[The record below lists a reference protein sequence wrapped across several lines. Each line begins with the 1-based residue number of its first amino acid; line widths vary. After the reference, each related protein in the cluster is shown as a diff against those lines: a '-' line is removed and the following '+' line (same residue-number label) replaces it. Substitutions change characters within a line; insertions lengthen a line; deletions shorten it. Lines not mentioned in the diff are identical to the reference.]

1 MSLSSLCLW
10 FKLFYFL
17 RVFESTGFLVR
28 AIMIC
33 MYDMRFFLILLLV
46 VLIAFGDG
54 YKCISLANDDEK
66 DQFIGGGMFTA
77 IYYAYMVSLG

>member
-1 MSLSSLCLW
+1 
-10 FKLFYFL
+10 
-17 RVFESTGFLVR
+17 
-28 AIMIC
+28 MIC